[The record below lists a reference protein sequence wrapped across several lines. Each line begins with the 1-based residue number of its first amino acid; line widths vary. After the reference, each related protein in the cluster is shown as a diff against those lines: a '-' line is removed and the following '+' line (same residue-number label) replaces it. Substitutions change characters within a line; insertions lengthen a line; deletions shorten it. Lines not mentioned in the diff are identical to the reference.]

1 MQLQEDINS
10 LLQSNKTQTD
20 TINELKEELS
30 ESESKLKKEFS
41 LVENWTL
48 EKEVR
53 ANRGF
58 WSLLKKFPFLGGYLG

>member
-10 LLQSNKTQTD
+10 LLQSNKLQTD
-20 TINELKEELS
+20 TINELKEKLS

-48 EKEVR
+48 EKEVMHQ
-53 ANRGF
+53 N
-58 WSLLKKFPFLGGYLG
+58 